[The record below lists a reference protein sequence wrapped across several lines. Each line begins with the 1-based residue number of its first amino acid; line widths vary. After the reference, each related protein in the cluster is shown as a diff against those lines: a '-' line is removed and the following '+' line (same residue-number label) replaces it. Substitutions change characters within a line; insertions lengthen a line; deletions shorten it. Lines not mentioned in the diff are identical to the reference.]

1 MAFHPTG
8 IVVDIVGTGA
18 SNNGRSCA
26 NHNVCGSILE
36 VDMVVRF
43 RSVSIQKKSGK
54 EEPALAVYHVS
65 DGIDLCRVGFL
76 PRHYL
81 KNYKAYDGVLAQIT
95 DVFTIDSSDSYKRN
109 RFHRNCGMCRAAI
122 IQLLPE
128 DQVNTMENDKRKADA
143 LEEKQAKKRNKN
155 VVEEDVE

>member
-26 NHNVCGSILE
+26 DHSVCGSILE
-36 VDMVVRF
+36 IDMVVRF
-43 RSVSIQKKSGK
+43 RSVIIEKSGK
-54 EEPALAVYHVS
+54 QEPALAVYYVS
-65 DGIDLCRVGFL
+65 DGVDLCRVGFL

-95 DVFTIDSSDSYKRN
+95 DVFTIDDLSDSYKRN
-109 RFHRNCGMCRAAI
+109 RVHRNCGLCRAAI
-122 IQLLPE
+122 IQILPQ

-143 LEEKQAKKRNKN
+143 LEEKQAKKRTKK
-155 VVEEDVE
+155 VEDE